1 MLEKGGKV
9 FIVEVEAAKDS
20 PEIERPQV
28 IDSPDT
34 KPLSRP
40 DSEAQTAIA
49 N

>member
-28 IDSPDT
+28 IDSPDA